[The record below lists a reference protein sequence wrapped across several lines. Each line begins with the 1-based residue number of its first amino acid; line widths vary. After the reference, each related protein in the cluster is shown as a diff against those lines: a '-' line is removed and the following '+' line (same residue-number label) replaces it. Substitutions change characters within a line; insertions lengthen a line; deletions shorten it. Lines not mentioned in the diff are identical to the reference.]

1 MEEQKLIEGT
11 QPVVQPIATE
21 MSRKRHRNE
30 AKAEK
35 AAKIAAADKM
45 AQEYFLKQMS
55 AAGCA
60 GCKELRR
67 NVEEKSAEI
76 ASMALEL
83 ADMTAAKKAKQ
94 VVINDLHRKIEQ
106 MEADNKQLRE
116 GHAGLT
122 PLKGT

>member
-106 MEADNKQLRE
+106 MEADNK
-116 GHAGLT
+116 
-122 PLKGT
+122 